1 MNNIK
6 TLTALIALVVH
17 VQQATAQQPW
27 SMQQC
32 MQYAVE
38 HNHGV
43 RQARLDLDNDEATRI
58 AAVGRFLPD
67 VDAVVAVQYN
77 FGRAIDPKTNTY
89 TDVSTFYNV
98 YSLQAS
104 LPVFDGFSRLHALKA
119 AKASELMGRQALRCQ
134 QDQTAIAV
142 LQAFVQVAYC
152 EGLVKM
158 AEEKQQETELLL
170 RQTLL
175 MEEVGRK
182 SAADVAMME
191 SQKAE
196 ADYELTRQRHLFDSA
211 LLQLKMDMAYPIDE
225 ELRVSEAVFAHVAD
239 STATRH
245 DALPSPFHPILQQAY
260 SQMQTSKHEWRQA
273 RASFYPTL
281 SLSAGLNTT
290 YYHTLHAH
298 DLSSFGSQF
307 RNNMGEYVGATL
319 SVPLFNRLQ
328 TLTSVRRAKNNYRKA
343 CEAYEQKQMELEKLC
358 RETLHDWQ
366 GFLQQAEQMAKKVE
380 ADSLAH
386 RLTQRQYEEGLC
398 TAIDLRTTSAQLLQ
412 SKATLLQCRL
422 MAVVKEQLLRYY
434 HGQAIWN
441 SESSP
446 AVNVFVKPNERND
459 ACIDSAMARKGRMK
473 SNEFDMIRR
482 YGQNH

>member
-1 MNNIK
+1 MNKIQ
-6 TLTALIALVVH
+6 TLTVLIALLANVA
-17 VQQATAQQPW
+17 QTEAQQTW
-27 SMQQC
+27 NMQRC

-38 HNHGV
+38 HNHKV
-43 RQARLDLDNDEATRI
+43 RQARLELDDDEANKV
-58 AAVGRFLPD
+58 AAAGRFLPL
-67 VDAVVAVQYN
+67 VDVAVAAQYN

-104 LPVFDGFSRLHALKA
+104 LPIFDGFSRLHALKA

-142 LQAFVQVAYC
+142 LQAYIQVAYC
-152 EGLVKM
+152 EGMVRM
-158 AEEKQQETELLL
+158 AEEKLRETELLL
-170 RQTLL
+170 RQTTL

-182 SAADVAMME
+182 SAADVAMVT

-196 ADYELTRQRHLFDSA
+196 ADYELTRQRNLFDSA
-211 LLQLKMDMAYPIDE
+211 LLQLKMDMAYPMDE
-225 ELRVSEAVFAHVAD
+225 ELSVESGLGGALSSQNGDHAGTQA
-239 STATRH
+239 
-245 DALPSPFHPILQQAY
+245 DALPSPFHPALQQAY

-273 RASFYPTL
+273 RASFFPTL

-319 SVPLFNRLQ
+319 SIPLFNRLQ
-328 TLTSVRRAKNNYRKA
+328 TLTSVRRARNKYRKA
-343 CEAYEQKQMELEKLC
+343 CEAYEQKRQELEKLC
-358 RETLHDWQ
+358 REALHDWH
-366 GFLQQAEQMAKKVE
+366 GYVQQAGQMEKKVE

-386 RLTQRQYEEGLC
+386 RLTQRQFEEGLS

-412 SKATLLQCRL
+412 SKAMLLQCRL
-422 MAVVKEQLLRYY
+422 MAVVKEQLVRYY
-434 HGQAIWN
+434 HGETIWSSERSAKLAPAIQ
-441 SESSP
+441 
-446 AVNVFVKPNERND
+446 K
-459 ACIDSAMARKGRMK
+459 
-473 SNEFDMIRR
+473 
-482 YGQNH
+482 